1 MNEPASEPTSFRR
14 VAQRVSLLA
23 GALVFAVV
31 CGGVSAADTAAAGDF
46 SRSVV
51 VDGVKR
57 HYLVHVPP
65 AERSNAPVPV
75 VLLLHGGYGSA
86 VGVTRVTGGFQ
97 ALADRAGFIAV
108 YPDAKGNH
116 WDDGRETL
124 MSRTN
129 DVAFIAVLL
138 DTLAAEHR
146 IDAQRVYAVG
156 ISNGGMMTLR
166 LACELSNRFAAV
178 ATVAANMPAALV
190 PACHPARA
198 VPLVMFSGTADPLM
212 PYAGGKV
219 AGLAGGRVLSAPETA
234 AFWARAHRLAESPQT
249 SALPDADASDGTTT
263 DLLSFGAGEVALYRI
278 NEGGHTWP
286 GGTQYLPARFV
297 GRLGRDFSAN
307 ELMWAFFSRHTL
319 P

>member
-156 ISNGGMMTLR
+156 ICRRRRRPHSGPAPTGSRRARRRVRCPMPTLAMEPPPTCCPSAPAKWR
-166 LACELSNRFAAV
+166 STASTKV
-178 ATVAANMPAALV
+178 ATPGRAARSTCRHASSAGWAA
-190 PACHPARA
+190 
-198 VPLVMFSGTADPLM
+198 
-212 PYAGGKV
+212 
-219 AGLAGGRVLSAPETA
+219 
-234 AFWARAHRLAESPQT
+234 T
-249 SALPDADASDGTTT
+249 SVRT
-263 DLLSFGAGEVALYRI
+263 
-278 NEGGHTWP
+278 N
-286 GGTQYLPARFV
+286 
-297 GRLGRDFSAN
+297 
-307 ELMWAFFSRHTL
+307 
-319 P
+319 